1 MLEIANL
8 SPAPQASLIPENA
21 KLVGEYKSTLD
32 ADIWPITPIASA
44 QASWF
49 NQAWLEAYTQ
59 TIVAWLYDGINNQ
72 LFHLNKPIYI
82 LQAQASAGQ
91 FGLALLDK
99 LTSAL
104 TQPEF
109 KDTKLCY
116 IFADTEQSQLAK
128 LREHPYF
135 EHYQQQNLVSTL
147 HWQLEKNDVLPEYDD
162 EGELLNLAANPSVF
176 IANGVLSQLPQMVL
190 QVHYQDLYIAQVAKL
205 ALERKTPLTLPLG
218 WQKAGAQ
225 KCEKSD
231 PKNHAQLAYR
241 WQETSVEKV
250 LSLLPEQVQGH
261 FTQTLHRYSQQGI
274 CQTFALPVAAHSL
287 LAGLE
292 QSLCEGSLTL
302 VSDFSTT
309 SEVDITLPNND
320 NGADIRLPINFS
332 ALMAE
337 NTPFLQWLASS
348 SQYKKSTLMN
358 VKSSKAQ
365 LQFKHT
371 QRAFYCYFAEQSP
384 EDCER
389 IMQSLA
395 GATKALGD
403 NQILAFLRQYDYE
416 PKLLA
421 LFLPRLLEQGVKA
434 DLRLMWHQVLAQVWQ
449 AYVPLTKCDEFVFQL
464 GLFAID
470 LSYWQLARQCFLTLM
485 ELDGPTT
492 ACLHNLA
499 LVAHAT
505 GQEVLAIQCIELALE
520 LNPDDKQAQQ
530 LHNDITA
537 YQARQAQLTWF
548 DDQLKHSIDLDDN
561 QQLQLLP
568 LGQQHLGEFHIQYRR
583 KDVAQRLRGVK
594 IESFSQLEQLWRHWQ
609 QEGDEAL
616 KAHFALIHSALGF
629 IGCVV
634 VDLESE
640 STQGE
645 QIEEQVELSS
655 SALVVGAHL
664 SFWSGCDYQ
673 GQGFGKMGV
682 ELAVEHIRML
692 APYLNIT
699 QITTSA
705 WVHNTASQRILQ
717 HAGFAERGNV
727 QGEGSEQEVF
737 YCLGLHGAS
746 AISSKYGVVQSAQIP
761 MSN

>member
-8 SPAPQASLIPENA
+8 SPAPQATLIPENA
-21 KLVGEYKSTLD
+21 KLVGEYTATLD

-44 QASWF
+44 QVSWF

-59 TIVAWLYDGINNQ
+59 TIVAWLYDGVNNQ
-72 LFHLNKPIYI
+72 LFNLNKPIYI

-109 KDTKLCY
+109 KDVKLCY
-116 IFADTEQSQLAK
+116 IFADTEQAQLAK
-128 LREHPYF
+128 LTEHPYF
-135 EHYQQQNLVSTL
+135 VHYKQHNQVTTL
-147 HWQLEKNDVLPEYDD
+147 HWQLEKNDVLPERDE

-176 IANGVLSQLPQMVL
+176 IANGVLSQLPQMLL

-205 ALERKTPLTLPLG
+205 ALERKPPLTLPLG
-218 WQKAGAQ
+218 WQKAGTQ
-225 KCEKSD
+225 KCEKPE
-231 PKNHAQLAYR
+231 PKNHAQLTYR

-261 FTQTLHRYSQQGI
+261 FTQTLHRYSQQGV

-320 NGADIRLPINFS
+320 DDAGIKLPINFS

-348 SQYKKSTLMN
+348 SQYKKSTLMH
-358 VKSSKAQ
+358 VKSSQTQQ
-365 LQFKHT
+365 LYRHT
-371 QRAFYCYFAEQSP
+371 QQAFYRYFAEQSP

-389 IMQSLA
+389 IIQSLA

-403 NQILAFLRQYDYE
+403 TQVLAFMRQYNYE

-421 LFLPRLLEQGVKA
+421 LFLPRLLEQGVAA
-434 DLRLMWHQVLAQVWQ
+434 DLRLMWHQVLEQVWQ
-449 AYVPLTKCDEFVFQL
+449 VYVPSNKRDEFVFQL

-470 LSYWQLARQCFLTLM
+470 LSYWPLARQCFLTLT
-485 ELDGPTT
+485 ELDGPIT

-505 GQEVLAIQCIELALE
+505 GQEALAKQCIELALE
-520 LNPDDKQAQQ
+520 LNPDDKQAKR

-548 DDQLKHSIDLDDN
+548 DDAVNHSVELNDG

-568 LGQQHLGEFHIQYRR
+568 LGQQNLAEFYMQYRR

-594 IESFSQLEQLWRHWQ
+594 LESFSQLEQLWFHWK
-609 QEGDEAL
+609 QEGDEGQ
-616 KAHFALIHSALGF
+616 KAHFAIIHSELGF
-629 IGCVV
+629 IGGVV
-634 VDLESE
+634 VDLEPE
-640 STQGE
+640 HNQT
-645 QIEEQVELSS
+645 EELGSPARHS
-655 SALVVGAHL
+655 PNPSLNSAQL
-664 SFWSGCDYQ
+664 SFWIGCDYQ
-673 GQGFGKMGV
+673 GQGYGKLGV
-682 ELAVEHIRML
+682 KLAIDHIQQL
-692 APYLNIT
+692 AECLNIC

-705 WVHNTASQRILQ
+705 WVHNTASRRILQ
-717 HAGFAERGNV
+717 YVGFEEYGNV
-727 QGEGSEQEVF
+727 QDGGNKQEVF
-737 YCLGLHGAS
+737 YYLDLCL
-746 AISSKYGVVQSAQIP
+746 K
-761 MSN
+761 NK